1 VVVVGVVVVVV
12 VVICA
17 QSHRSLLRRNAEPP
31 QAGIARIESTQPAPQ
46 SGEKHVSGDAAGRS
60 HLPPAAPGT
69 HESYQPVQIAAGP
82 DGAMW
87 FTEAIGNKIGL
98 VGTGPPAAKITRAKI
113 GSQHGAA
120 IFSFK
125 AIGSATGFQCALVT
139 RREHHKQPK
148 PHFSSCKSPKTYKH
162 LKSGKY
168 TFEVRAL
175 SAPVSA
181 WTTTCSM
188 PRIRRGAVVPSPGN
202 GLGRDLPC
210 FRTCIFAPARTVSEC
225 ADLEHVGAFVVV
237 VKPPPGGH
245 AS

>member
-1 VVVVGVVVVVV
+1 
-12 VVICA
+12 
-17 QSHRSLLRRNAEPP
+17 
-31 QAGIARIESTQPAPQ
+31 
-46 SGEKHVSGDAAGRS
+46 
-60 HLPPAAPGT
+60 
-69 HESYQPVQIAAGP
+69 
-82 DGAMW
+82 MW

-175 SAPVSA
+175 SA
-181 WTTTCSM
+181 
-188 PRIRRGAVVPSPGN
+188 
-202 GLGRDLPC
+202 
-210 FRTCIFAPARTVSEC
+210 
-225 ADLEHVGAFVVV
+225 
-237 VKPPPGGH
+237 
-245 AS
+245 ASHGTAAGKSFNIS